1 MPWAFFRFP
10 LDKLAPS
17 LNRSLNWTSKVLVFM
32 TATAEKQGAAL
43 AMGLPSMETEQA
55 GKWGD
60 KVLASENFCYS
71 ASLTSAASY
80 KHPAAAPCCAVQG
93 LLDD

>member
-1 MPWAFFRFP
+1 MFGDRR
-10 LDKLAPS
+10 K
-17 LNRSLNWTSKVLVFM
+17 T
-32 TATAEKQGAAL
+32 GAAL

-80 KHPAAAPCCAVQG
+80 KHPAAAPATYKHLVLPLTNTTPLPHACCAVQG